1 MTERLHPYDPAEAL
15 ETPEALA
22 AFLSDA
28 LETEDIGHLIQ
39 ALDVAAR
46 AKARQSDPSAAE
58 AVTAALAHV
67 PAHAELPL
75 DTFLAV
81 LRRLG
86 MTLTVST
93 GKQAQGLT

>member
-1 MTERLHPYDPAEAL
+1 MIERLHPYDPAEAL

-28 LETEDIGHLIQ
+28 LATEDIGHLIQ
-39 ALDVAAR
+39 ALAVAAR
-46 AKARQSDPSAAE
+46 AKARQGDPSVVE
-58 AVTAALAHV
+58 AVTADLAHV

-86 MTLTVST
+86 MTLTVCDCEE
-93 GKQAQGLT
+93 ALDLA